1 VTGGFKN
8 VSAFP
13 DPIKTGTDSLFKK
26 IFNAVTML
34 VLSPLQPRDLGL
46 GKDVDCDALIA
57 SVQKQDPRGVVLKD
71 VYKTGWPKKVPD
83 QSTTRATIREREA
96 MR

>member
-1 VTGGFKN
+1 
-8 VSAFP
+8 
-13 DPIKTGTDSLFKK
+13 
-26 IFNAVTML
+26 ML

-71 VYKTGWPKKVPD
+71 VYKRG
-83 QSTTRATIREREA
+83 
-96 MR
+96 